1 MRHQVAQFSS
11 ILSTTLHSRK
21 NQKLLKVPYFA
32 GRAPPS
38 TPALRVPGSSEALS
52 CPAVHLSRPPAL
64 VSGAYRL
71 HAAPCPK
78 CCFCCTPCPRSLSL
92 ALPICFYSILPTS
105 ATDHPQPCPPSPRSP
120 PAHPLWYPPAA
131 ACPAWTA
138 RPCVSQ
144 VSSRKSPARFPHDV
158 FVGASSAHLRA
169 HTYALDLLLPET
181 PVPRR
186 RGMPASHVPTCG
198 NRPASRVDTGQF
210 VTRSF
215 RRLFPPPPFCY
226 HLHRLF
232 LHRQQHL

>member
-1 MRHQVAQFSS
+1 MRHQVAQFCPPLSLLYSRNRSS
-11 ILSTTLHSRK
+11 QRY
-21 NQKLLKVPYFA
+21 YFA

-38 TPALRVPGSSEALS
+38 TPALRVPGSSVALS

-105 ATDHPQPCPPSPRSP
+105 ATDTTTMSTLAEK
-120 PAHPLWYPPAA
+120 PARASFMVPAGRRLSRMDSK
-131 ACPAWTA
+131 TL
-138 RPCVSQ
+138 RK
-144 VSSRKSPARFPHDV
+144 SSFPRKSPARFPHDV

>member
-1 MRHQVAQFSS
+1 MQ
-11 ILSTTLHSRK
+11 L
-21 NQKLLKVPYFA
+21 
-32 GRAPPS
+32 RAPN
-38 TPALRVPGSSEALS
+38 
-52 CPAVHLSRPPAL
+52 AVSAVLL
-64 VSGAYRL
+64 V
-71 HAAPCPK
+71 HAASHLLCPSA
-78 CCFCCTPCPRSLSL
+78 FILFFL
-92 ALPICFYSILPTS
+92 LPQQT
-105 ATDHPQPCPPSPRSP
+105 PQPCPPSPRSP

>member
-1 MRHQVAQFSS
+1 MQ
-11 ILSTTLHSRK
+11 L
-21 NQKLLKVPYFA
+21 
-32 GRAPPS
+32 RAPN
-38 TPALRVPGSSEALS
+38 
-52 CPAVHLSRPPAL
+52 AVSAVLL
-64 VSGAYRL
+64 V
-71 HAAPCPK
+71 HAASHLLCP
-78 CCFCCTPCPRSLSL
+78 FAFILFFL
-92 ALPICFYSILPTS
+92 LPQQT
-105 ATDHPQPCPPSPRSP
+105 PQPCPPSPRSP

-226 HLHRLF
+226 HLRRLF